1 MVHHPFTYANML
13 RARMAQH
20 GATCWL
26 VNTGWVGGGFNVGKR
41 ISIRHTR
48 NLLNAAL
55 DGRLNDVEYRKD
67 KLFGFDVPL
76 SCPDV
81 PVEVLD
87 PSTSWGNS
95 DDYWRRYD
103 ALAARYIE
111 NFKHFADGCPAEIA
125 AAGPKRLK
133 DVK

>member
-1 MVHHPFTYANML
+1 M
-13 RARMAQH
+13 
-20 GATCWL
+20 
-26 VNTGWVGGGFNVGKR
+26 
-41 ISIRHTR
+41 
-48 NLLNAAL
+48 
-55 DGRLNDVEYRKD
+55 
-67 KLFGFDVPL
+67 
-76 SCPDV
+76 
-81 PVEVLD
+81 LD